1 MQAAA
6 LDILIVDDQPVFR
19 MLLAETLRAA
29 GCETIR
35 EAENPLDAQAVLA
48 QRRADVLLIDKSM
61 PGCDGITFIADLRA
75 DPAHARAA
83 MILITGFADSAIVE
97 KARAAGA
104 DAVLGKP
111 IEVEKLFAAIEG
123 ALGARAA

>member
-35 EAENPLDAQAVLA
+35 EAENPLDARTILA

-61 PGCDGITFIADLRA
+61 PGCDGISFIADLRA
-75 DPAHARAA
+75 DPTHARTA
-83 MILITGFADSAIVE
+83 MILITGFADSVTAE

-111 IEVEKLFAAIEG
+111 IEVEKLFAAME
-123 ALGARAA
+123 AARGVRTA